1 MWYDPLIKLMLRSPL
16 HGIASSSILLLTY
29 TGRKSGRRFSAP
41 VSYVWDGDDI
51 LIVTFHRRTWWR
63 SLQDGVPV
71 TVRLKGRDLLAM
83 AEASTDP
90 EVVQRDFATYLKK
103 TPYLERV
110 LKVETDDDDNY
121 LPESLARVSEGRIIV
136 RVRFPE
142 V

>member
-29 TGRKSGRRFSAP
+29 TGRKSGRRFSVP
-41 VSYVWDGDDI
+41 VSYVWDGNDV

-63 SLQDGVPV
+63 SLQGGVPV